1 MDSAAQVLAVND
13 DLPVRTG
20 APVHSGKVRA
30 VYWLTE
36 ADSRRLAERRGYPVV
51 PGAPLG
57 IMVISDRLSAFDC
70 LWRAEGGWD
79 GVPGK
84 GAALNAIAAHW
95 FRRFAAEGLA
105 PAHLLEAPH
114 PLLWVVQRAR
124 PLAIEAIA
132 RQYITGSLWR
142 AYARGE
148 RRFCGIDL
156 PEGLGEHSRLPEL
169 LMTPSTK
176 GVLRGIP
183 GVPEA
188 DDVNVSREQ
197 LLAHSDAFGFARPA
211 DVDHYTALLAA
222 GFRLIERELAALDLV
237 FVDTKFEF
245 GYVRRPG
252 AAGAADAGEQLIYL
266 DEVGTP
272 DSSRIWD
279 GAAHRAGNVVE
290 YSKEA
295 FRQALLAGAPDPRV
309 LLDKD
314 RMDARRALA
323 RDWVLPRALFEQV
336 AASYRDLVERLTG
349 QPLRVPE
356 RPREELTGVLAD
368 ELGLVD

>member
-36 ADSRRLAERRGYPVV
+36 ADSRRLAERRGYPVA

-57 IMVISDRLSAFDC
+57 VMVISDRLSAFDC

-95 FRRFAAEGLA
+95 FRRFAEEGLA

-148 RRFCGIDL
+148 RGFCGIDL
-156 PEGLGEHSRLPEL
+156 PGGLAEHARLPEL

-183 GVPEA
+183 GVPAA

-197 LLAHSDAFGFARPA
+197 LLAYSDSFGFARPA
-211 DVDHYTALLAA
+211 DVDHYTTLLAA

-245 GYVRRPG
+245 GYVDR
-252 AAGAADAGEQLIYL
+252 AGGGEQLIYL

-279 GAAHRAGNVVE
+279 GAAWREGRVVE
-290 YSKEA
+290 FSKEA
-295 FRQALLAGAPDPRV
+295 FRQALLAGAPEPQV

-314 RMDARRALA
+314 RMEERQALA

-336 AASYRDLVERLTG
+336 SVSYRDLAERLTG
-349 QPLRVPE
+349 EPLPVPA
-356 RPREELTGVLAD
+356 RPREELMEVLAG

>member
-1 MDSAAQVLAVND
+1 MDSAEQVLAIND
-13 DLPVRTG
+13 DLPVRTA

-36 ADSRRLAERRGYPVV
+36 ADSRRLAETRGYPVA

-105 PAHLLEAPH
+105 PAHLLETPH

-132 RQYITGSLWR
+132 RRYITGSLWR

-156 PEGLGEHSRLPEL
+156 PEGLGEHARLPEL

-176 GVLRGIP
+176 GVLLGIP

-197 LLAHSDAFGFARPA
+197 LLAHSATFGFAGPA
-211 DVDHYTALLAA
+211 DVDHYTTLLAA
-222 GFRLIERELAALDLV
+222 GFRLIERELTALDLV

-245 GYVRRPG
+245 GYVDRPG
-252 AAGAADAGEQLIYL
+252 GIEGAGQQLIYL
-266 DEVGTP
+266 DEAGTP

-279 GAAHRAGNVVE
+279 GAAYRAGRVVE
-290 YSKEA
+290 FSKEA
-295 FRQALLAGAPDPRV
+295 FRQALLAGAPDPQV

-323 RDWVLPRALFEQV
+323 RDWVLPRAFFEQV
-336 AASYRDLVERLTG
+336 AASYRDLAERLTG
-349 QPLRVPE
+349 EPLRVPE
-356 RPREELTGVLAD
+356 RPREELTEVLAD

>member
-13 DLPVRTG
+13 DLPVRIG

-30 VYWLTE
+30 VYWLTD
-36 ADSRRLAERRGYPVV
+36 ADSRRLAERRGYAVA

-57 IMVISDRLSAFDC
+57 VMVISDRLSAFDC
-70 LWRAEGGWD
+70 LWRAEGGWE

-105 PAHLLEAPH
+105 PAHLLETPH

-142 AYARGE
+142 AYAQGE

-156 PEGLGEHSRLPEL
+156 PEGLAEHARLPEL

-197 LLAHSDAFGFARPA
+197 LLAHSGTFGFARPA
-211 DVDHYTALLAA
+211 DVDYYTTLLTA

-245 GYVRRPG
+245 GYVNSPDDG
-252 AAGAADAGEQLIYL
+252 GEQLIYL

-279 GAAHRAGNVVE
+279 GAAWRAGRVVE
-290 YSKEA
+290 FSKEA
-295 FRQALLAGAPDPRV
+295 FRQALLAGAPEPQV

-336 AASYRDLVERLTG
+336 GASYRDLAERLTG
-349 QPLRVPE
+349 QPLRVPA
-356 RPREELTGVLAD
+356 RPRDELLEVLAG

>member
-1 MDSAAQVLAVND
+1 MDSAAQILAVND

-30 VYWLTE
+30 VYWLT
-36 ADSRRLAERRGYPVV
+36 AGDSRRLAEVRGYPVV

-84 GAALNAIAAHW
+84 GAALNTIAAHW
-95 FRRFAAEGLA
+95 FHRFAAAGLA
-105 PAHLLEAPH
+105 PAHLLEMPH

-132 RQYITGSLWR
+132 RQYLTGSLWR
-142 AYARGE
+142 AYAAGE

-156 PEGLGEHSRLPEL
+156 PEGLGEYARLPAL

-176 GVLRGIP
+176 GALAGIP
-183 GVPEA
+183 GVPAA
-188 DDVNVSREQ
+188 DDVNVSRDQ
-197 LLAHSDAFGFARPA
+197 LLAHSEAFGFAEPA
-211 DVDHYTALLAA
+211 DVDHYTTLLGA
-222 GFRLIERELAALDLV
+222 GFRLIEAELAALDLV

-245 GYVRRPG
+245 GYVDTRGGGR
-252 AAGAADAGEQLIYL
+252 ELIYL

-279 GAAHRAGNVVE
+279 GPAYREGRVLE

-295 FRQALLAGAPDPRV
+295 FRQALLDGAPDRSL
-309 LLDKD
+309 LLDRD

-323 RDWVLPRALFEQV
+323 RSWQLPRALFEQV
-336 AASYRDLVERLTG
+336 AASYRALAERLTG
-349 QPLRVPE
+349 APLAMPE
-356 RPREELTGVLAD
+356 RPRDELLAVLAD

>member
-13 DLPVRTG
+13 DLPIRTG

-36 ADSRRLAERRGYPVV
+36 RDSRRLAEDRGYRVV

-95 FRRFAAEGLA
+95 FRSFAAAGLA

-124 PLAIEAIA
+124 PLALEAIA

-142 AYARGE
+142 AYEAGE
-148 RRFCGIDL
+148 RSFCGIAL
-156 PEGLGEHSRLPEL
+156 PEGLGAHERLPEL

-176 GVLRGIP
+176 GVLRGLP

-188 DDVNVSREQ
+188 DDVNISRAQ
-197 LLAHSDAFGFARPA
+197 LLKHRAAFGFEDPG
-211 DVDHYTALLAA
+211 DVDHYTTLLAS

-245 GYVRRPG
+245 GYVDTAEG
-252 AAGAADAGEQLIYL
+252 TAQLIYL

-279 GAAHRAGNVVE
+279 GPRYRAGEVVE
-290 YSKEA
+290 FSKEA
-295 FRQALLAGAPDPRV
+295 FRQALLSGAPDPAV
-309 LLDKD
+309 LLDKG
-314 RMDARRALA
+314 RMASRQALA
-323 RDWVLPRALFEQV
+323 REWILPRALFEQV
-336 AASYRDLVERLTG
+336 SASYRGLAERLTG
-349 QPLRVPE
+349 ERLAVPE

-368 ELGLVD
+368 ELGLLD

>member
-36 ADSRRLAERRGYPVV
+36 ADSRRLAERRGYPVA

-57 IMVISDRLSAFDC
+57 VMVISDRLSAFDC

-95 FRRFAAEGLA
+95 FRRFAEEGLA

-148 RRFCGIDL
+148 RCFCGIDL
-156 PEGLGEHSRLPEL
+156 PGGLAEHARLPEL

-183 GVPEA
+183 GVPAA

-197 LLAHSDAFGFARPA
+197 LLAYSDSFGFARPA
-211 DVDHYTALLAA
+211 DVDHYTTLLAA

-245 GYVRRPG
+245 GYVDR
-252 AAGAADAGEQLIYL
+252 AGGGEQLIYL

-279 GAAHRAGNVVE
+279 GAAWREGRVVE
-290 YSKEA
+290 FSKEA
-295 FRQALLAGAPDPRV
+295 YEWKQ
-309 LLDKD
+309 
-314 RMDARRALA
+314 
-323 RDWVLPRALFEQV
+323 EQ
-336 AASYRDLVERLTG
+336 E
-349 QPLRVPE
+349 P
-356 RPREELTGVLAD
+356 
-368 ELGLVD
+368 

>member
-1 MDSAAQVLAVND
+1 MNSAAQVLSVND

-30 VYWLTE
+30 VYWLT
-36 ADSRRLAERRGYPVV
+36 ARDSRRLAEVRGYPVV

-70 LWRAEGGWD
+70 LWRAEGNWD

-84 GAALNAIAAHW
+84 GAALNTIAAHW
-95 FRRFAAEGLA
+95 FRRFAAAGLA

-142 AYARGE
+142 AYTAGE
-148 RRFCGIDL
+148 RCFCGIDL
-156 PEGLGEHSRLPEL
+156 PAGLHEHARLPEL

-176 GVLRGIP
+176 GVLEGIP
-183 GVPEA
+183 GVPAA

-197 LLAHSDAFGFARPA
+197 LLAHSDAFGFAGRA
-211 DVDHYTALLAA
+211 DVDHYTRLLSA
-222 GFRLIERELAALDLV
+222 GFRLIEEELAALDLV
-237 FVDTKFEF
+237 FVDSKFEF
-245 GYVRRPG
+245 GYVEAPG
-252 AAGAADAGEQLIYL
+252 GGRELIYL

-279 GAAHRAGNVVE
+279 GPAYREGRVVE

-295 FRQALLAGAPDPRV
+295 FRQALLTGAPDRSV

-323 RDWVLPRALFEQV
+323 REWVLPRALFEQV
-336 AASYRDLVERLTG
+336 SASYRALAERLTG
-349 QPLRVPE
+349 EPLAVPE
-356 RPREELTGVLAD
+356 RPREELVSVLAD
-368 ELGLVD
+368 ELELVD